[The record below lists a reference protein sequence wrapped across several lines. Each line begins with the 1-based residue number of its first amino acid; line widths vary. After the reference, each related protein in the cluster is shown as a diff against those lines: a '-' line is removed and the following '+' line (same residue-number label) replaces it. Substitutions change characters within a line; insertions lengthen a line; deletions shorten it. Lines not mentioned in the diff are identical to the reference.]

1 MGRNVHAATSL
12 FLSRIFLIVATAN
25 PVCSLIPLRD
35 SPSSLRRNTN
45 FSFLGDANLIA
56 SKIKSYVH
64 SEYDKSK
71 FTNLEEINKRI
82 ENNLDPYD
90 RKKTLKKIIIDDSYP
105 DFILQNREKLKKF
118 ILF

>member
-1 MGRNVHAATSL
+1 MVFGGLINLKIFSKLIMGLA
-12 FLSRIFLIVATAN
+12 
-25 PVCSLIPLRD
+25 
-35 SPSSLRRNTN
+35 

-71 FTNLEEINKRI
+71 FTNIDEINKRI

-90 RKKTLKKIIIDDSYP
+90 RKKTLKKIQIDETFP
-105 DFILQNREKLKKF
+105 DFILKNQKKLKKF
-118 ILF
+118 ILS